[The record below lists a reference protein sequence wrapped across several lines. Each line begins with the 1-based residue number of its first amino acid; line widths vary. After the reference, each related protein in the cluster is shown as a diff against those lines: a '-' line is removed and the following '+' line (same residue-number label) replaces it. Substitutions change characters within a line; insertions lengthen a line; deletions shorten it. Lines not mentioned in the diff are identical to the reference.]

1 MRHNSI
7 HFHKQSQFLKCKFTH
22 ELYQSIFSE
31 LEKFMLLSARMHK
44 EQRVIFQH
52 KCFAFFYLNS
62 DSIILTLFVHDDLSH
77 QGQR

>member
-1 MRHNSI
+1 
-7 HFHKQSQFLKCKFTH
+7 
-22 ELYQSIFSE
+22 
-31 LEKFMLLSARMHK
+31 MLLSARMHK

-62 DSIILTLFVHDDLSH
+62 DSIILTLFGRDDLSH